1 MTIQTNTQSQDMLAK
16 LLATENINIIR
27 SNVKTAAFDIKGRT
41 LILPRWKEM
50 TPTIEEMLMMHEVG
64 HALYTGPDTYGV
76 VFEEKK
82 HLKDYANVIEDVR
95 IEKKMKERYPG
106 SRKSFNTG
114 YRELNDRDFFGVK
127 DRDFS
132 KLLLIDRI
140 NLYFKVGFNCGVQF
154 NAEEQELIRRVDKC
168 STEQEVIDLAE
179 EIFAYSKDTI
189 KEKIEK
195 RKAIT
200 IPSDDEEIE
209 DADEDEDEDDDS
221 SMYDDYID
229 DEDEDEDEESPRKSS
244 KPSKPT
250 PSDPE
255 PEKEIMDAL
264 KPTTLE
270 KFDQKLEQLAD
281 ESLIIRYFEPSLS
294 KTPEDI
300 IVSYKKIMPDFAE
313 VLSDNVLLGK
323 SRIAKFKS
331 NSSGMVNYLVKEFE
345 MRKSATAFR
354 RAKIS
359 KLGQLDSKKLYAY
372 KLKDDLFRQIM
383 TVQDG
388 KKHGMVFLLDW
399 SGSMSDYMEE
409 TVEQVMNLAMFCQ
422 RIQIPYQ
429 VFAFTDGYFDETR
442 KTEPKIIATN
452 ENGVYGNVHLLE
464 LFSNKMSNVEFNKMI
479 DYMMCKPYSRVRKY
493 SLQGTPLNQA
503 LLFMVDYLGKFIANT
518 GVEKTTFIT
527 LTDGEGGTL
536 AGNEKFRIK
545 NGADYEY
552 GVNGQYKKVSVKCYF
567 RDPITK
573 KDYELG
579 VESHEQTGTLLK
591 IIRDRY
597 QVKSV
602 AFFIMNATQR
612 ATGAFVRINM
622 PTGNGSSDLDL
633 CASILSSLRKD
644 KFCILKTVPGR
655 DEMYL
660 LPSTSKIQDDTMGKI
675 NEDMSASS
683 IARVLGNSMNARKTS
698 RVVLNKFIGMV
709 A

>member
-1 MTIQTNTQSQDMLAK
+1 MVIQTNTQSQDMLAK

-27 SNVKTAAFDIKGRT
+27 SNIKTAAFDIKGRT
-41 LILPRWKEM
+41 LLLPRWKEM
-50 TPTIEEMLMMHEVG
+50 TLTIEEMLMMHEVG
-64 HALYTGPDTYGV
+64 HALYTEIDSYGV

-127 DRDFS
+127 DRDLS

-140 NLYFKVGFNCGVQF
+140 NLYFKVGFSCGVQF

-168 STEQEVIDLAE
+168 STAKEVIALAE

-195 RKAIT
+195 RKVTNTRGKA
-200 IPSDDEEIE
+200 EEAE
-209 DADEDEDEDDDS
+209 EADEDDES

-229 DEDEDEDEESPRKSS
+229 EDDEYEDEDEDEEQEESPRQSS
-244 KPSKPT
+244 KPKPT
-250 PSDPE
+250 SPD
-255 PEKEIMDAL
+255 PEKEIMDEL
-264 KPTTLE
+264 KPTTLQ
-270 KFDQKLEQLAD
+270 KFDEKLEQLAD
-281 ESLIIRYFEPSLS
+281 ESLITRYFEPSLS

-300 IVSYKKIMPDFAE
+300 IVSYKKILPDFAE
-313 VLSDNVLLGK
+313 ALSDNVLLGK
-323 SRIAKFKS
+323 SSIAKFKS
-331 NSSGMVNYLVKEFE
+331 NSSNMVNYLVKEFE
-345 MRKSATAFR
+345 MRKSATAYR

-429 VFAFTDGYFDETR
+429 VFAFTDGYCDEKR
-442 KTEPKIIATN
+442 RTEPKIIATN
-452 ENGVYGNVHLLE
+452 ENGLYGAVHLLE

-479 DYMMCKPYSRVRKY
+479 DYMMCKPYTRMRKY
-493 SLQGTPLNQA
+493 GLQGTPLNQA

-527 LTDGEGGTL
+527 LTDGEGG
-536 AGNEKFRIK
+536 AIQGNEKFRIK
-545 NGADYEY
+545 NGSDYEY
-552 GVNGQYKKVSVKCYF
+552 DQTGQYKKVSVKCYL

-602 AFFIMNATQR
+602 AFFIMNTTQR
-612 ATGAFVRINM
+612 ASGAFVRINM
-622 PTGNGSSDLDL
+622 PTGNGSSDLD
-633 CASILSSLRKD
+633 AAFHILNSLRKD
-644 KFCILKTVPGR
+644 KFCVLKNVPGR

-660 LPSTSKIQDDTMGKI
+660 LSSTSKIQDDTLGKI

-683 IARVLGNSMNARKTS
+683 IARVLGNSMNTRKTS

>member
-1 MTIQTNTQSQDMLAK
+1 MATQTNTQSQDMLAK

-27 SNVKTAAFDIKGRT
+27 SNIKTAAFDIKGRT
-41 LILPRWKEM
+41 LLLPRWKEM

-64 HALYTGPDTYGV
+64 HALYTGVDTYGV
-76 VFEEKK
+76 VFEQKK

-127 DRDFS
+127 DRDLS

-154 NAEEQELIRRVDKC
+154 NTEEQELIRRVDKC
-168 STEQEVIDLAE
+168 STEKEVIDLAE
-179 EIFAYSKDTI
+179 EIFAYSKDVI

-195 RKAIT
+195 RKAML
-200 IPSDDEEIE
+200 PGQGEELE
-209 DADEDEDEDDDS
+209 DADDQDGES

-229 DEDEDEDEESPRKSS
+229 EDDEEPKESPQQSS
-244 KPSKPT
+244 KPKAT
-250 PSDPE
+250 PPDPE
-255 PEKEIMDAL
+255 QEIMGDL
-264 KPTTLE
+264 KPTTLQ
-270 KFDQKLEQLAD
+270 KFDEKLKQLAD
-281 ESLIIRYFEPSLS
+281 ESLIIRYFEPSLLR
-294 KTPEDI
+294 TTDDV
-300 IVSYKKIMPDFAE
+300 IVSYKKIMPDFA
-313 VLSDNVLLGK
+313 VALSDNVLLAK

-345 MRKSATAFR
+345 MRKSATAYK

-388 KKHGMVFLLDW
+388 KKHGLVFLLDW
-399 SGSMSDYMEE
+399 SGSMSSYMEE

-429 VFAFTDGYFDETR
+429 VFAFTDGYYDENR
-442 KTEPKIIATN
+442 KVEPKVIATN
-452 ENGVYGNVHLLE
+452 ENGVRGHVHLLE
-464 LFSNKMSNVEFNKMI
+464 LFSSKMSNVEFNKMI

-493 SLQGTPLNQA
+493 SLQGTPLNEA
-503 LLFMVDYLGKFIANT
+503 LLFMVDYLGKFIANN

-527 LTDGEGGTL
+527 LTDGEGGSL
-536 AGNEKFRIK
+536 SGNETSSIK
-545 NGADYEY
+545 NGPTYEY
-552 GVNGQYKKVSVKCYF
+552 DVQGQYKKVNIKCYF

-579 VESHEQTGTLLK
+579 MESHEQTGTLLK
-591 IIRDRY
+591 IIRDRHH
-597 QVKSV
+597 VKSV
-602 AFFIMNATQR
+602 AFFIMDATQR
-612 ATGAFVRINM
+612 ASTAFVRINM

-633 CASILSSLRKD
+633 STSILSSLRKD
-644 KFCILKTVPGR
+644 KFCVLKTVPGR

-675 NEDMSASS
+675 NEDMSASA
-683 IARVLGNSMNARKTS
+683 IARVLGTSMNARKTS

>member
-1 MTIQTNTQSQDMLAK
+1 MATQTNTQSQDMLAK

-27 SNVKTAAFDIKGRT
+27 SNIKTAAFDIKGRT
-41 LILPRWKEM
+41 LLLPRWKEM

-127 DRDFS
+127 DRDLS

-168 STEQEVIDLAE
+168 STEKEVVDLAE
-179 EIFAYSKDTI
+179 EIFAYSKDVI

-195 RKAIT
+195 RKAANV
-200 IPSDDEEIE
+200 PSQGEEVE
-209 DADEDEDEDDDS
+209 DADEDDES

-229 DEDEDEDEESPRKSS
+229 SDEDDEEQEKPQQQSS
-244 KPSKPT
+244 KPQPT
-250 PSDPE
+250 PTDPE
-255 PEKEIMDAL
+255 QEIMEDL
-264 KPTTLE
+264 KPTTLK
-270 KFDQKLEQLAD
+270 KFDEKLEQLAD
-281 ESLIIRYFEPSLS
+281 ESLIIRYFEPALS
-294 KTPEDI
+294 QTREDI

-313 VLSDNVLLGK
+313 ALSDNVILAK

-345 MRKSATAFR
+345 MRKSATAYK

-359 KLGQLDSKKLYAY
+359 KLGQLDSRKLYAY
-372 KLKDDLFRQIM
+372 KIKDDLFRQIM

-399 SGSMSDYMEE
+399 SGSMSSYMEE
-409 TVEQVMNLAMFCQ
+409 TIEQVMNLAMFCQ

-429 VFAFTDGYFDETR
+429 VFAFVDGYYDENR
-442 KTEPKIIATN
+442 KAEPKIIATN
-452 ENGVYGNVHLLE
+452 DNGLHGHVNLLE

-493 SLQGTPLNQA
+493 SLQGTPLNEA
-503 LLFMVDYLGKFIANT
+503 LLFIVDYLGKFIANN

-527 LTDGEGGTL
+527 LTDGEGGAL
-536 AGNEKFRIK
+536 YGNVNSRIA
-545 NGADYEY
+545 NGPAYEY
-552 GVNGQYKKVSVKCYF
+552 DTLGQYKKVNVKTYF

-579 VESHEQTGTLLK
+579 TESHEQTGALLK
-591 IIRDRY
+591 IIRDRH

-602 AFFIMNATQR
+602 AFFIMDATQR

-622 PTGNGSSDLDL
+622 PTGKGSNDIDLSN
-633 CASILSSLRKD
+633 SILSSMRKD

-660 LPSTSKIQDDTMGKI
+660 LPSTSKIQDDSLGRI
-675 NEDMSASS
+675 NEDMSAAS
-683 IARVLGNSMNARKTS
+683 IARVLGSSMNARKTS
-698 RVVLNKFIGMV
+698 RIVLNKFIGMV

>member
-1 MTIQTNTQSQDMLAK
+1 MATQTNTQSQDMLAK

-27 SNVKTAAFDIKGRT
+27 SNIKTAAFDIKGRT
-41 LILPRWKEM
+41 LLLPRWKEM

-64 HALYTGPDTYGV
+64 HALYTSADTYGV

-127 DRDFS
+127 DRDLS

-168 STEQEVIDLAE
+168 STEKEVVDLAE
-179 EIFAYSKDTI
+179 EIFAYSKDVI

-195 RKAIT
+195 RKAANV
-200 IPSDDEEIE
+200 PSQGEEVE
-209 DADEDEDEDDDS
+209 DADEDDES

-229 DEDEDEDEESPRKSS
+229 SDEDDEEQEKPQQQSS
-244 KPSKPT
+244 KPQPT
-250 PSDPE
+250 PTDPE
-255 PEKEIMDAL
+255 QEIMEDL
-264 KPTTLE
+264 KPTTLQ
-270 KFDQKLEQLAD
+270 KFDEKLEQLAD
-281 ESLIIRYFEPSLS
+281 ESLIIRYFEPAL
-294 KTPEDI
+294 TQTREDI
-300 IVSYKKIMPDFAE
+300 IVSYKKIMPDLAE
-313 VLSDNVLLGK
+313 ALSDNVLLAK

-345 MRKSATAFR
+345 MRKSATAYK

-359 KLGQLDSKKLYAY
+359 KLGQLDSRKLYAY
-372 KLKDDLFRQIM
+372 KIKDDLFRQIM

-399 SGSMSDYMEE
+399 SGSMSSYMEE
-409 TVEQVMNLAMFCQ
+409 TIEQVMNLAMFCQ

-429 VFAFTDGYFDETR
+429 VFAFTDGYYDEAR
-442 KTEPKIIATN
+442 KTEPRVVTTN
-452 ENGVYGNVHLLE
+452 ANGLSGHVHLLE
-464 LFSNKMSNVEFNKMI
+464 LFSNKMSNVEFNKMV

-503 LLFMVDYLGKFIANT
+503 LLFMVDYLGKFIANN

-527 LTDGEGGTL
+527 LTDGEGV
-536 AGNEKFRIK
+536 AIYGNENSRIM
-545 NGADYEY
+545 NGPTHEY
-552 GVNGQYKKVSVKCYF
+552 DDRGQYKKVNIKTYF

-579 VESHEQTGTLLK
+579 VESHEQTGALLK
-591 IIRDRY
+591 IIRDRH

-602 AFFIMNATQR
+602 AFFIMDSTQR

-622 PTGNGSSDLDL
+622 PTGKGSSDIDL
-633 CASILSSLRKD
+633 SNSILSSMRKD

-660 LPSTSKIQDDTMGKI
+660 LPSTSKIQDDSLGRI
-675 NEDMSASS
+675 NEDMSAAS
-683 IARVLGNSMNARKTS
+683 IARVLGSSMNARKTS
-698 RVVLNKFIGMV
+698 RIVLNKFIGMV

>member
-1 MTIQTNTQSQDMLAK
+1 MATQTNTQSQDMLAK

-27 SNVKTAAFDIKGRT
+27 SNIKTAAFDIKGRT
-41 LILPRWKEM
+41 LLLPRWKEM

-127 DRDFS
+127 DRDLS

-168 STEQEVIDLAE
+168 STEKEVVDLAE
-179 EIFAYSKDTI
+179 EIFAYSKDVI

-195 RKAIT
+195 RKAANV
-200 IPSDDEEIE
+200 PSQGEEVE
-209 DADEDEDEDDDS
+209 DADEDDES

-229 DEDEDEDEESPRKSS
+229 SDEDDEEQEKPQQQSS
-244 KPSKPT
+244 KPQPT
-250 PSDPE
+250 PTDPE
-255 PEKEIMDAL
+255 QEIMEDL
-264 KPTTLE
+264 KPTTLK
-270 KFDQKLEQLAD
+270 KFDEKLEQLAD
-281 ESLIIRYFEPSLS
+281 ESLIIRYFEPALS
-294 KTPEDI
+294 QTREDI

-313 VLSDNVLLGK
+313 ALSDNVILAK

-345 MRKSATAFR
+345 MRKSATAYK

-359 KLGQLDSKKLYAY
+359 KLGQLDSRKLYAY
-372 KLKDDLFRQIM
+372 KIKDDLFRQIM

-399 SGSMSDYMEE
+399 SGSMSSYMEE
-409 TVEQVMNLAMFCQ
+409 TIEQVMNLAMFCQ

-429 VFAFTDGYFDETR
+429 VFAFVDGYYDENR
-442 KTEPKIIATN
+442 KAEPKIIATN
-452 ENGVYGNVHLLE
+452 DNGLHGHVNLLE
-464 LFSNKMSNVEFNKMI
+464 LFSNKMSHVEFNKMI

-493 SLQGTPLNQA
+493 SLQGTPLNEA
-503 LLFMVDYLGKFIANT
+503 LLFIVDYLGKFIANN

-527 LTDGEGGTL
+527 LTDGEGGAL
-536 AGNEKFRIK
+536 YGNVNSRIA
-545 NGADYEY
+545 NGPAYEY
-552 GVNGQYKKVSVKCYF
+552 DTLGQYKKVNVKTYF

-579 VESHEQTGTLLK
+579 TESHEQTGALLK
-591 IIRDRY
+591 IIRDRH

-602 AFFIMNATQR
+602 AFFIMDATQR

-622 PTGNGSSDLDL
+622 PTGKGSNDIDLSN
-633 CASILSSLRKD
+633 SILSSMRKD

-660 LPSTSKIQDDTMGKI
+660 LPSTSKIQDDSLGRI
-675 NEDMSASS
+675 NEDMSAAS
-683 IARVLGNSMNARKTS
+683 IARVLGSSMNARKTS
-698 RVVLNKFIGMV
+698 RIVLNKFIGMV

>member
-1 MTIQTNTQSQDMLAK
+1 MATQTNTQSQDMLAK

-27 SNVKTAAFDIKGRT
+27 SNIKTAAFDIKGRT
-41 LILPRWKEM
+41 LLLPRWKEM

-64 HALYTGPDTYGV
+64 HALYTGVDTYGV
-76 VFEEKK
+76 VFEQKK

-127 DRDFS
+127 DRDLS

-154 NAEEQELIRRVDKC
+154 NTEEQELIRRVDKC
-168 STEQEVIDLAE
+168 STEKEVIDLAE
-179 EIFAYSKDTI
+179 EIFAYSKDVI

-195 RKAIT
+195 RKAML
-200 IPSDDEEIE
+200 PGQGEELE
-209 DADEDEDEDDDS
+209 DADDQDGES

-229 DEDEDEDEESPRKSS
+229 EDDEEPKESPQQSS
-244 KPSKPT
+244 KPKAT
-250 PSDPE
+250 PPDPE
-255 PEKEIMDAL
+255 QEIMGDL
-264 KPTTLE
+264 KPTTLQ
-270 KFDQKLEQLAD
+270 KFDEKLKQLAD
-281 ESLIIRYFEPSLS
+281 ESLIIRYFEPSLLR
-294 KTPEDI
+294 TTDDV
-300 IVSYKKIMPDFAE
+300 IVSYKKIMPDFA
-313 VLSDNVLLGK
+313 VALSDNVLLAK

-345 MRKSATAFR
+345 MRKSATAYK

-388 KKHGMVFLLDW
+388 KKHGLVFLLDW
-399 SGSMSDYMEE
+399 SGSMSSYMEE

-429 VFAFTDGYFDETR
+429 VFAFTDGYYDENR
-442 KTEPKIIATN
+442 KVEPKVIATN
-452 ENGVYGNVHLLE
+452 ENGVRGHVHLLE
-464 LFSNKMSNVEFNKMI
+464 LFSSKMSNVEFNKMI

-493 SLQGTPLNQA
+493 SLQGTPLNEA
-503 LLFMVDYLGKFIANT
+503 LLFMVDYLGKFIANN

-527 LTDGEGGTL
+527 LTDGEGGSL
-536 AGNEKFRIK
+536 SGNETSSIK
-545 NGADYEY
+545 NGPTYEY
-552 GVNGQYKKVSVKCYF
+552 DVQGQYKKVNIKCYF

-579 VESHEQTGTLLK
+579 MESHEQTGTLLK
-591 IIRDRY
+591 IIRDRHH
-597 QVKSV
+597 VKSV
-602 AFFIMNATQR
+602 AFFIMDATQR
-612 ATGAFVRINM
+612 ASTAFVRINM

-633 CASILSSLRKD
+633 STSILSSLRKD
-644 KFCILKTVPGR
+644 KFCVLKTVPGR

-660 LPSTSKIQDDTMGKI
+660 LPSTSKIQDETMGKI
-675 NEDMSASS
+675 NEDMSASA
-683 IARVLGNSMNARKTS
+683 IARVLGTSMNARKTS

>member
-64 HALYTGPDTYGV
+64 HALYTGPDTYSV

-114 YRELNDRDFFGVK
+114 YRELNNRDFFGIK
-127 DRDFS
+127 DRDLS

-154 NAEEQELIRRVDKC
+154 NAEEQEFIRKVDKC
-168 STEQEVIDLAE
+168 STEKEVLELAE

-200 IPSDDEEIE
+200 IPGDDEEIE

-250 PSDPE
+250 PSDHE

-270 KFDQKLEQLAD
+270 KFDEKLEQLAD
-281 ESLIIRYFEPSLS
+281 ESLIIRYFEPSLF
-294 KTPEDI
+294 KTLDDV

-313 VLSDNVLLGK
+313 VLSNNVLLGK

-345 MRKSATAFR
+345 MRKSATAYR
-354 RAKIS
+354 RSKIS

-372 KLKDDLFRQIM
+372 KLKDDLFREIM

-399 SGSMSDYMEE
+399 SGSMSDYIEE
-409 TVEQVMNLAMFCQ
+409 TVEQVINLAMFCQ

-429 VFAFTDGYFDETR
+429 VFAFTDGYHDETR

-452 ENGVYGNVHLLE
+452 ENGISGNVHLLE

-479 DYMMCKPYSRVRKY
+479 DYMMCRPWGRSRKY
-493 SLQGTPLNQA
+493 SLNGTPLNQA
-503 LLFMVDYLGKFIANT
+503 LLFMVDYLGKFIINN

-527 LTDGEGGTL
+527 LTDGEGGAL
-536 AGNEKFRIK
+536 NGNEKSRIS
-545 NGADYEY
+545 NRADYEY
-552 GVNGQYKKVSVKCYF
+552 DQRGQYKKVNVKTYF

-579 VESHEQTGTLLK
+579 TESHEQTGTLLK

-602 AFFIMNATQR
+602 GFFIMNATQR
-612 ATGAFVRINM
+612 ATGSFIRINM
-622 PTGNGSSDLDL
+622 PTGDGSSDIDL
-633 CASILSSLRKD
+633 LASILSSLRKD
-644 KFCILKTVPGR
+644 KFCILKNVPGR

-660 LPSTSKIQDDTMGKI
+660 LSSTSKIRDDTMGKI

>member
-1 MTIQTNTQSQDMLAK
+1 MATQTNTQSQDMLAK

-27 SNVKTAAFDIKGRT
+27 SNIKTAAFDIKGRT
-41 LILPRWKEM
+41 LLLPRWKEM

-114 YRELNDRDFFGVK
+114 YRELNDRGFFGVK
-127 DRDFS
+127 DRDLS

-168 STEQEVIDLAE
+168 STEKEVVDLAE
-179 EIFAYSKDTI
+179 EIFAYSKDVI

-195 RKAIT
+195 RKAANV
-200 IPSDDEEIE
+200 PSQGEEVE
-209 DADEDEDEDDDS
+209 DADEDDES

-229 DEDEDEDEESPRKSS
+229 SDEDDEEQEKPQQQSS
-244 KPSKPT
+244 KPQPT
-250 PSDPE
+250 PTDPE
-255 PEKEIMDAL
+255 QEIMEDL
-264 KPTTLE
+264 KPTTLK
-270 KFDQKLEQLAD
+270 KFDEKLEQLAD
-281 ESLIIRYFEPSLS
+281 ESLIIRYFEPALS
-294 KTPEDI
+294 QTREDI

-313 VLSDNVLLGK
+313 ALSDNVILAK

-345 MRKSATAFR
+345 MRKSATAYK

-359 KLGQLDSKKLYAY
+359 KLGQLDSRKLYAY
-372 KLKDDLFRQIM
+372 KIKDDLFRQIM

-399 SGSMSDYMEE
+399 SGSMSSYMEE
-409 TVEQVMNLAMFCQ
+409 TIEQVMNLAMFCQ

-429 VFAFTDGYFDETR
+429 VFAFVDGYYDENR
-442 KTEPKIIATN
+442 KAEPKIIATN
-452 ENGVYGNVHLLE
+452 DNGLHGHVNLLE

-493 SLQGTPLNQA
+493 SLQGTPLNEA
-503 LLFMVDYLGKFIANT
+503 LLFIVDYLGKFIANN

-527 LTDGEGGTL
+527 LTDGEGGAL
-536 AGNEKFRIK
+536 YGNVNSRIA
-545 NGADYEY
+545 NGPAYEY
-552 GVNGQYKKVSVKCYF
+552 DTLGQYKKVNVKTYF

-579 VESHEQTGTLLK
+579 TESHEQTGALLK
-591 IIRDRY
+591 IIRDRH

-602 AFFIMNATQR
+602 AFFIMDATQR

-622 PTGNGSSDLDL
+622 PTGKGSNDIDLSN
-633 CASILSSLRKD
+633 SILSSMRKD

-660 LPSTSKIQDDTMGKI
+660 LPSTSKIQDDSLGRI
-675 NEDMSASS
+675 NEDMSAAS
-683 IARVLGNSMNARKTS
+683 IARVLGSSMNARKTS
-698 RVVLNKFIGMV
+698 RIVLNKFIGMV

>member
-1 MTIQTNTQSQDMLAK
+1 MATQTNTQSQDMLAK

-27 SNVKTAAFDIKGRT
+27 SNIKTAAFDIKGRT
-41 LILPRWKEM
+41 LLLPRWKEM

-64 HALYTGPDTYGV
+64 HALYTGVDTYGV
-76 VFEEKK
+76 VFEQKK

-127 DRDFS
+127 DRDLS

-154 NAEEQELIRRVDKC
+154 NTEEQELIRRVDKC
-168 STEQEVIDLAE
+168 STEKEVIDLAE
-179 EIFAYSKDTI
+179 EIFAYSKDVI

-195 RKAIT
+195 RKAML
-200 IPSDDEEIE
+200 PGQGEELE
-209 DADEDEDEDDDS
+209 DADDQDGES

-229 DEDEDEDEESPRKSS
+229 EDDEEPKESPQQSS
-244 KPSKPT
+244 KPKAT
-250 PSDPE
+250 PPDPE
-255 PEKEIMDAL
+255 QEIMDDL
-264 KPTTLE
+264 KPTTLQ
-270 KFDQKLEQLAD
+270 KFDEKLKQLAD
-281 ESLIIRYFEPSLS
+281 ESLIIRYFEPSLLR
-294 KTPEDI
+294 TTDDV
-300 IVSYKKIMPDFAE
+300 IVSYKKIMPDFA
-313 VLSDNVLLGK
+313 VALSDNVLLAK

-345 MRKSATAFR
+345 MRKSATAYK

-388 KKHGMVFLLDW
+388 KKHGLVFLLDW
-399 SGSMSDYMEE
+399 SGSMSSYMEE

-429 VFAFTDGYFDETR
+429 VFAFTDGYYDENR
-442 KTEPKIIATN
+442 KVEPKVIATN
-452 ENGVYGNVHLLE
+452 ENGVRGHVHLLE
-464 LFSNKMSNVEFNKMI
+464 LFSSKMSNVEFNKMI

-493 SLQGTPLNQA
+493 SLQGTPLNEA
-503 LLFMVDYLGKFIANT
+503 LLFMVDYLGKFIANN

-527 LTDGEGGTL
+527 LTDGEGGSL
-536 AGNEKFRIK
+536 SGNETSSIK
-545 NGADYEY
+545 NGPTYEY
-552 GVNGQYKKVSVKCYF
+552 DVQGQYKKVNIKCYF

-579 VESHEQTGTLLK
+579 MESHEQTGTLLK
-591 IIRDRY
+591 IIRDRHH
-597 QVKSV
+597 VKSV
-602 AFFIMNATQR
+602 AFFIMDATQR
-612 ATGAFVRINM
+612 ASTAFVRINM

-633 CASILSSLRKD
+633 STSILSSLRKD
-644 KFCILKTVPGR
+644 KFCVLKTVPGR

-675 NEDMSASS
+675 NEDMSASA
-683 IARVLGNSMNARKTS
+683 IARVLGTSMNARKTS

>member
-1 MTIQTNTQSQDMLAK
+1 MATQTNTQSQDMLAK

-27 SNVKTAAFDIKGRT
+27 SNIKTAAFDIKGRT
-41 LILPRWKEM
+41 LLLPRWKEM

-64 HALYTGPDTYGV
+64 HALYTSADTYGV

-127 DRDFS
+127 DRDLS

-168 STEQEVIDLAE
+168 STEKEVVDLAE
-179 EIFAYSKDTI
+179 EIFAYSKDVI

-195 RKAIT
+195 RKAANV
-200 IPSDDEEIE
+200 PSQGEEVE
-209 DADEDEDEDDDS
+209 DADEDDES

-229 DEDEDEDEESPRKSS
+229 SDEDDEEQEKPQQQSS
-244 KPSKPT
+244 KPQPT
-250 PSDPE
+250 PTDPE
-255 PEKEIMDAL
+255 QEIMEDL
-264 KPTTLE
+264 KPTTLQ
-270 KFDQKLEQLAD
+270 KFDEKLEQLAD
-281 ESLIIRYFEPSLS
+281 ESLIIRYFEPAL
-294 KTPEDI
+294 TQTREDI
-300 IVSYKKIMPDFAE
+300 IVSYKKIMPDLAE
-313 VLSDNVLLGK
+313 ALSDNVLLAK

-345 MRKSATAFR
+345 MRKSATAHR

-372 KLKDDLFRQIM
+372 KIKDDLFRQIM

-399 SGSMSDYMEE
+399 SGSMSSYMEE
-409 TVEQVMNLAMFCQ
+409 TIEQVMNLAMFCQ

-429 VFAFTDGYFDETR
+429 VFAFTDGYFDEKR
-442 KTEPKIIATN
+442 KFEPKVVASN
-452 ENGVYGNVHLLE
+452 DNGLSGHVHLLE
-464 LFSNKMSNVEFNKMI
+464 LFSSKMSNVEFNKMV

-503 LLFMVDYLGKFIANT
+503 LLFMVDYLGKFIANN

-527 LTDGEGGTL
+527 LTDGEGV
-536 AGNEKFRIK
+536 AIYGNEKSRIM
-545 NGADYEY
+545 NGPTHEY
-552 GVNGQYKKVSVKCYF
+552 NDRGQYKKVNIKTYF

-579 VESHEQTGTLLK
+579 VESHEQTGALLK
-591 IIRDRY
+591 IIRDRH

-602 AFFIMNATQR
+602 AFFIMDSTQR

-622 PTGNGSSDLDL
+622 PTGKGSSDIDL
-633 CASILSSLRKD
+633 SNSILSSMRKD

-655 DEMYL
+655 DEMYI
-660 LPSTSKIQDDTMGKI
+660 LPSTSKIQDDSLGKI
-675 NEDMSASS
+675 NEDMSAAS
-683 IARVLGNSMNARKTS
+683 IARVLGSSMNARKTS
-698 RVVLNKFIGMV
+698 RIVLNKFIGMV

>member
-1 MTIQTNTQSQDMLAK
+1 MATQTNTQSQDMLAK

-27 SNVKTAAFDIKGRT
+27 SNVKTAAFDIKGRN

-50 TPTIEEMLMMHEVG
+50 TSTIEEMLMMHEVG
-64 HALYTGPDTYGV
+64 HALYTGLDTYGV

-82 HLKDYANVIEDVR
+82 YLKNYANVIEDVR

-106 SRKSFNTG
+106 SRKSFNAG
-114 YRELNDRDFFGVK
+114 YRELNDRNFFGVK
-127 DRDFS
+127 DSDLS

-154 NAEEQELIRRVDKC
+154 NAEEQEFIRRVDKC
-168 STEQEVIDLAE
+168 STEKEVLELAE
-179 EIFAYSKDTI
+179 EIFAYSKDII

-195 RKAIT
+195 RKATT
-200 IPSDDEEIE
+200 IPGDDEEIE
-209 DADEDEDEDDDS
+209 DADEDEDDDS
-221 SMYDDYID
+221 SMYDDYE
-229 DEDEDEDEESPRKSS
+229 DEDEDEDEESPRKSLR
-244 KPSKPT
+244 PSKPT

-270 KFDQKLEQLAD
+270 KFDEKLEQLAD
-281 ESLIIRYFEPSLS
+281 ESLIIRYFEPSLLR
-294 KTPEDI
+294 TLDDV
-300 IVSYKKIMPDFAE
+300 IVSYKKIMPDFAK

-345 MRKSATAFR
+345 MRKSATAYR
-354 RAKIS
+354 RSKIS
-359 KLGQLDSKKLYAY
+359 KIGQLDSKKLYAY
-372 KLKDDLFRQIM
+372 KLKDDLFREIM

-399 SGSMSDYMEE
+399 SGSMSDYIEE
-409 TVEQVMNLAMFCQ
+409 TVEQVINLAMFCQ

-429 VFAFTDGYFDETR
+429 VFAFTDGYHDETR
-442 KTEPKIIATN
+442 ITEPKIIVTN
-452 ENGVYGNVHLLE
+452 ENGISGNVHLLE

-479 DYMMCKPYSRVRKY
+479 DYMMCRPWGKSHKY
-493 SLQGTPLNQA
+493 NLNGTPLNQA

-527 LTDGEGGTL
+527 LTDGEGGAL
-536 AGNEKFRIK
+536 NGNEKFRIK
-545 NGADYEY
+545 NGSEYEY
-552 GVNGQYKKVSVKCYF
+552 DERGQYKKVNVKTYF

-579 VESHEQTGTLLK
+579 TESHEQTATLLK

-602 AFFIMNATQR
+602 GFFIMNVTQR
-612 ATGAFVRINM
+612 ATGAFVRNNM
-622 PTGNGSSDLDL
+622 NTGNVSSNLDI

-644 KFCILKTVPGR
+644 KFCILKTMPGR

-660 LPSTSKIQDDTMGKI
+660 LPSTSKIRDDTLGKI

>member
-1 MTIQTNTQSQDMLAK
+1 MATQTNTQSQDMLAK

-27 SNVKTAAFDIKGRT
+27 SNIKTAAFDIKGRT
-41 LILPRWKEM
+41 LLLPRWKEM

-64 HALYTGPDTYGV
+64 HALYTGADTYGV

-127 DRDFS
+127 DRDLS

-168 STEQEVIDLAE
+168 STEKEVVDLAE
-179 EIFAYSKDTI
+179 EIFAYSKDVI

-195 RKAIT
+195 RKAANV
-200 IPSDDEEIE
+200 PSQGEEVE
-209 DADEDEDEDDDS
+209 DADEDDES
-221 SMYDDYID
+221 SMYDDYV
-229 DEDEDEDEESPRKSS
+229 DEDEDDEEQEKPQQQSS
-244 KPSKPT
+244 KPQAT
-250 PSDPE
+250 PPDPE
-255 PEKEIMDAL
+255 QEIMEDL
-264 KPTTLE
+264 KPTTLQ
-270 KFDQKLEQLAD
+270 KFDEKLEQLAD
-281 ESLIIRYFEPSLS
+281 ESLIIRYFEPALS
-294 KTPEDI
+294 QTREDI

-313 VLSDNVLLGK
+313 ALSDNVILAK

-345 MRKSATAFR
+345 MRKSATAYK

-359 KLGQLDSKKLYAY
+359 KLGQLDSRKLYAY
-372 KLKDDLFRQIM
+372 KIKDDLFRQIM

-399 SGSMSDYMEE
+399 SGSMSSYMEE
-409 TVEQVMNLAMFCQ
+409 TIEQVMNLAMFCQ

-429 VFAFTDGYFDETR
+429 VFAFVDGYYDENR
-442 KTEPKIIATN
+442 KAEPKIIATN
-452 ENGVYGNVHLLE
+452 DNGLHGHVNLLE

-493 SLQGTPLNQA
+493 SLQGTPLNEA
-503 LLFMVDYLGKFIANT
+503 LLFMVDYLGKFIANN

-527 LTDGEGGTL
+527 LTDGEGAALSQNT
-536 AGNEKFRIK
+536 NSRIA
-545 NGADYEY
+545 NGPAYEY
-552 GVNGQYKKVSVKCYF
+552 DDRGQYKKVNIKTYF

-579 VESHEQTGTLLK
+579 VESHEQTGALLK
-591 IIRDRY
+591 IIRDRH

-602 AFFIMNATQR
+602 AFFIMDSTQR
-612 ATGAFVRINM
+612 ATGTFVRINM
-622 PTGNGSSDLDL
+622 PTGKGSSDIDL
-633 CASILSSLRKD
+633 SASILSSLRKD
-644 KFCILKTVPGR
+644 KFCVLKTVPGR

-660 LPSTSKIQDDTMGKI
+660 LSSTSKIQDDTMGKI

-698 RVVLNKFIGMV
+698 RIVLNKFIGMV

>member
-1 MTIQTNTQSQDMLAK
+1 MATQTNTQSQDMLAK

-27 SNVKTAAFDIKGRT
+27 SNIKTAAFDIKGRT
-41 LILPRWKEM
+41 LLLPRWKEM

-127 DRDFS
+127 DRDLS

-168 STEQEVIDLAE
+168 STEKEVVDLAE
-179 EIFAYSKDTI
+179 EIFAYSKDVI

-195 RKAIT
+195 RKT
-200 IPSDDEEIE
+200 VNVPSQGEEVE
-209 DADEDEDEDDDS
+209 DADEDDES

-229 DEDEDEDEESPRKSS
+229 SDEDDEEQEKPQQQSS
-244 KPSKPT
+244 KPQPT
-250 PSDPE
+250 PTDPE
-255 PEKEIMDAL
+255 QEIMEDL
-264 KPTTLE
+264 KPTTLK
-270 KFDQKLEQLAD
+270 KFDEKLEQLAD
-281 ESLIIRYFEPSLS
+281 ESLIIRYFEPALS
-294 KTPEDI
+294 QTREDI

-313 VLSDNVLLGK
+313 ALSDNVILAK

-345 MRKSATAFR
+345 MRKSATAYK

-359 KLGQLDSKKLYAY
+359 KLGQLDSRKLYAY
-372 KLKDDLFRQIM
+372 KIKDDLFRQIM

-399 SGSMSDYMEE
+399 SGSMSSYMEE
-409 TVEQVMNLAMFCQ
+409 TIEQVMNLAMFCQ

-429 VFAFTDGYFDETR
+429 VFAFVDGYYDENR
-442 KTEPKIIATN
+442 KAEPKIIATN
-452 ENGVYGNVHLLE
+452 DNGLHGHVNLLE

-493 SLQGTPLNQA
+493 SLQGTPLNEA
-503 LLFMVDYLGKFIANT
+503 LLFIVDYLGKFIANN

-527 LTDGEGGTL
+527 LTDGEGGAL
-536 AGNEKFRIK
+536 YGNVNSRIA
-545 NGADYEY
+545 NGPAYEY
-552 GVNGQYKKVSVKCYF
+552 DTLGQYKKVNVKTYF

-579 VESHEQTGTLLK
+579 TESHEQTGALLK
-591 IIRDRY
+591 IIRDRH

-602 AFFIMNATQR
+602 AFFIMDATQR

-622 PTGNGSSDLDL
+622 PTGKGSNDIDLSN
-633 CASILSSLRKD
+633 SILSSMRKD

-660 LPSTSKIQDDTMGKI
+660 LPSTSKIQDDSLGRI
-675 NEDMSASS
+675 NEDMSAAS
-683 IARVLGNSMNARKTS
+683 IARVLGSSMNARKTS
-698 RVVLNKFIGMV
+698 RIVLNKFIGMV

>member
-1 MTIQTNTQSQDMLAK
+1 MATQTNTQSQDMLAK

-27 SNVKTAAFDIKGRT
+27 SNIKTAAFDIKGRT
-41 LILPRWKEM
+41 LLLPRWKEM

-64 HALYTGPDTYGV
+64 HALYTGVDTYGV

-127 DRDFS
+127 DRDLS

-168 STEQEVIDLAE
+168 STEKEVVDLAE
-179 EIFAYSKDTI
+179 EIFAYSKDVI

-195 RKAIT
+195 RKAAN
-200 IPSDDEEIE
+200 IPGNSKEVE
-209 DADEDEDEDDDS
+209 DADEDDES

-229 DEDEDEDEESPRKSS
+229 EDDEEQEESP
-244 KPSKPT
+244 KPNPKPT
-250 PSDPE
+250 DPE
-255 PEKEIMDAL
+255 QEIMDDL
-264 KPTTLE
+264 KPTTLQ
-270 KFDQKLEQLAD
+270 KFDEKLEQLAD

-294 KTPEDI
+294 RTRDDV
-300 IVSYKKIMPDFAE
+300 IVSYKKIMPDFAAT
-313 VLSDNVLLGK
+313 LSDNVMLNK

-345 MRKSATAFR
+345 MRKSATAYK

-372 KLKDDLFRQIM
+372 KLKEDLFRQIM

-399 SGSMSDYMEE
+399 SGSMSEYMEE

-429 VFAFTDGYFDETR
+429 VFAFTDGYCDENR
-442 KTEPKIIATN
+442 KAEPKVIASN
-452 ENGVYGNVHLLE
+452 ENGIHGHMHLLE

-479 DYMMCKPYSRVRKY
+479 DYMMCKPYNRVRTY
-493 SLQGTPLNQA
+493 TLNGTPLNEA
-503 LLFMVDYLGKFIANT
+503 LLFMVDYLGKFITNN

-527 LTDGEGGTL
+527 LTDGEGGAL
-536 AGNEKFRIK
+536 SGNEISRIK
-545 NGADYEY
+545 NGPTYEY
-552 GVNGQYKKVSVKCYF
+552 DAQGQYKKVNIKTYF

-573 KDYELG
+573 KDYELST
-579 VESHEQTGTLLK
+579 ESCEQTGTLLK

-597 QVKSV
+597 HVKSV
-602 AFFIMNATQR
+602 AFFIMDSTNR
-612 ATGAFVRINM
+612 ASTAFVRINM
-622 PTGNGSSDLDL
+622 PTGNVSSDLDL
-633 CASILSSLRKD
+633 SNSILSSLRKD
-644 KFCILKTVPGR
+644 KFCVLKTVPGR

-660 LPSTSKIQDDTMGKI
+660 LSSTSKIQDDTIGKI
-675 NEDMSASS
+675 NEDMSASA
-683 IARVLGNSMNARKTS
+683 IARVLGSSMNARKTS